1 MLFIICM
8 LVGVIILSFGMR
20 LSVKAFKTATEENSN
35 MPAHIIAIVAML
47 IGLWVWINSL
57 EVYQYIVPHGL
68 WNLFF

>member
-35 MPAHIIAIVAML
+35 MPAHIIAIIAML
-47 IGLWVWINSL
+47 LGLWVWINSF
-57 EVYQYIVPHGL
+57 EVYQYIVQNSL